1 MGGKRFTKEQNDF
14 LMSICSNYDDVM
26 AEMFNERFSANISAR
41 SIKDWCYRNKV
52 PKRKSRTSF
61 EKGCKTWNYNIDSWD
76 KKPVGYERITPDGHI
91 KIKHSEHK
99 PMRLK
104 HHVVWEKH
112 HGEIPKGSVIL
123 FKNLDKTDCRIE
135 NLIIVTR
142 AEQARLNQLF
152 LHLSNAETNLSCIL
166 MAKLKQSIHNART
179 IF

>member
-41 SIKDWCYRNKV
+41 SVKDWCYRNKV
-52 PKRKSRTSF
+52 PKRKSRNVSCRKF
-61 EKGCKTWNYNIDSWD
+61 
-76 KKPVGYERITPDGHI
+76 VGYERMTDDGYI
-91 KIKHSEHK
+91 KIKHSEHE

-104 HHVVWEKH
+104 HHVIWEKH
-112 HGEIPKGSVIL
+112 HGKIPKGSVIL

-166 MAKLKQSIHNART
+166 IAKLKQSIHNART

>member
-26 AEMFNERFSANISAR
+26 AEMFNERFSANVSAR

-52 PKRKSRTSF
+52 PKRKSRNASCRKF
-61 EKGCKTWNYNIDSWD
+61 VD
-76 KKPVGYERITPDGHI
+76 YERLTPDGYI

-112 HGEIPKGSVIL
+112 HGKIPKGSVIL

-152 LHLSNAETNLSCIL
+152 LHLSNTETNLSCIL